1 VFCLNSTPIIGNEMR
16 KDYLIDR
23 WTVIA
28 TARKRRPTDFKR
40 TPQEGKQGEV
50 CALEP
55 GNEHMT
61 PPAVLVYLPTDSGI
75 SKDTDLDGL
84 RHKNWLIRCVPNLY
98 PAFMP
103 PREGEWL
110 GLERGVLARASAA
123 GHHEVL
129 VESPKHDNHPG
140 VASVSQLTH
149 VVNGY
154 VDRLR
159 ELSRKPYVAYVSIF
173 RNHGLEAGAS
183 LSHAHSQIM
192 ATPIMPRIVGEELD
206 ASREYSKKNEV
217 CVFCEILEKEEQS
230 PRLVWRDQR
239 FVVFAPWASVHP
251 FEFWVF
257 PRKHQCCL
265 LDLSQVEVEALARTI
280 RVSLGG
286 LRTMLSDPPYN
297 FGFHQITGGASDCF
311 HWHLE
316 VYPRLSVW
324 AGFEKSTGMFINVVS
339 PEDAA
344 QSLREAFAEEVKKL

>member
-1 VFCLNSTPIIGNEMR
+1 MR
-16 KDYLIDR
+16 RDYLIDR

-28 TARKRRPTDFKR
+28 TARKRRPTDFRKTR
-40 TPQEGKQGEV
+40 QESKQTGV

-61 PPAVLVYLPTDSGI
+61 PPAVLVYLPTDGRVR
-75 SKDTDLDGL
+75 KDRDIDGL

-103 PREGEWL
+103 PKEGQWL
-110 GLERGVLARASAA
+110 GPEKGFLVRARAA

-129 VESPKHDNHPG
+129 VESPEHDDHPG
-140 VASVSQLTH
+140 VVSVSQLTH
-149 VVNGY
+149 VVNAY

-159 ELSRKPYVAYVSIF
+159 EIGSKSYVGYVSIF
-173 RNHGLEAGAS
+173 RNHGIEAGAS
-183 LSHAHSQIM
+183 LSHAHSQLM
-192 ATPIMPRIVGEELD
+192 AASIMPKIIEEELE
-206 ASREYSKKNEV
+206 ASREFYKKNEA
-217 CVFCEILEKEEQS
+217 CAFCDILEKEEQG
-230 PRLVWRDQR
+230 PRLIWKDQH
-239 FVVFAPWASVHP
+239 FKVLAPWASVHP

-257 PRKHQCCL
+257 PRKHQCCM
-265 LDLSQVEVEALARTI
+265 LDLSPLEVEALARVM

-286 LRTMLSDPPYN
+286 LRALLDDPPYN
-297 FGFHQITGGASDCF
+297 FGFHQLTCGASDF
-311 HWHLE
+311 YHWHLE

-344 QSLREAFAEEVKKL
+344 QSLREAFSEEAKKL